1 MEVIRDAIAELKEKH
16 IDKVIYK
23 RRGKE
28 ILDLEL
34 RCDYRRKTRHFLI
47 DKPDKYCPRDPK
59 PGSGGTGSTTPPPST
74 NGTPGNGNTTPSQ
87 PGTGST
93 PANPTSPASEM
104 DLALL
109 AVTRLSYGPATGELD
124 NVTKM
129 KFSAWLNQQLNP
141 SQIDDSALDQRL
153 AAILAL
159 SQTNAQLRDS
169 TTISAQKRSLSD
181 ELLSATLLRK
191 VMSKRQLLEIM
202 TEFWSDHFN
211 VDINKDGVLPLK
223 FADDKG
229 IRANALGRFRNLL
242 GHSAHSPAMLYYL
255 DNRVNRGKS
264 PNENYA
270 REIMELHS
278 LGVKGGY
285 TEMDVKEVARCFTG
299 WTVNQTTGEFMFDAT
314 IHDNGT
320 KNVLGYAIPSNGQQ
334 EGLMVLDIL
343 ANHPSTAQFISKKL
357 CQKLVSDNPS
367 SSLIAEI
374 SNVFMANQGNIA
386 QTIRAITMTAE
397 FGASQGKKLR
407 RPLEYTAAALR
418 VLGASLEKP
427 TALSNYLNHM
437 DQFPF
442 SWQPPTGYPDSAV
455 SWLNATGL
463 LTRWNLAQALTKGIT
478 GISVNLTGLIG
489 PTLTAEGI
497 TSQLEQRCLGKP
509 LSPTSHNTIVTLL
522 AGGQPTTQPLPA
534 ATLAQL
540 LPATIGALLSSPE
553 FQVK

>member
-1 MEVIRDAIAELKEKH
+1 MEAIRNAIDNLKEKH
-16 IDKVIYK
+16 IFKEKYESAKKEALEREMRRDHK
-23 RRGKE
+23 RKS
-28 ILDLEL
+28 
-34 RCDYRRKTRHFLI
+34 KHFHNV
-47 DKPDKYCPRDPK
+47 KSEKYCPRDPK
-59 PGSGGTGSTTPPPST
+59 LESGGTTGSTPPPTT
-74 NGTPGNGNTTPSQ
+74 NGAPGNNNTTPAQ

-109 AVTRLSYGPATGELD
+109 AVTRLSYGPATGDLN

-129 KFSAWLNQQLNP
+129 QFSTWLTQQLNP
-141 SQIDDSALDQRL
+141 SQIDDSTLDQRL
-153 AAILAL
+153 ATIPAL

-211 VDINKDGVLPLK
+211 VDINKEGVLPLK

-229 IRANALGRFRNLL
+229 IRTNALGRFRNLL

-270 REIMELHS
+270 REVMELHT

-285 TEMDVKEVARCFTG
+285 TETDVKEVARCFTG

-334 EGLMVLDIL
+334 EGEMVLDIL
-343 ANHPSTAQFISKKL
+343 ANHPSTAQFIAKKL

-374 SNVFMANQGNIA
+374 SAVFMANQGNIA
-386 QTIRAITMTAE
+386 QTIRAITMSAD

-407 RPLEYTAAALR
+407 RPFDYMAAALR
-418 VLGASLEKP
+418 VLGASLDTP
-427 TALSNYLNHM
+427 TAIGKYLDRL

-442 SWQPPTGYPDSAV
+442 SWQPPTGYPDSAA
-455 SWLNATGL
+455 SWLNASGL
-463 LTRWNLAQALTKGIT
+463 LNRWNFAQALTKGIT
-478 GISVNLTGLIG
+478 GISVNLSGLIDS
-489 PTLTAEGI
+489 TLTAEGI
-497 TSQLEQRCLGKP
+497 TSQLEQRLLGKP
-509 LSPTSHNTIVTLL
+509 LSSTSHNTIVTLL
-522 AGGQPTTQPLPA
+522 AGGQSTTQPIPA
-534 ATLAQL
+534 ATLTRL
-540 LPATIGALLSSPE
+540 LPATIGAMLSSPE